1 YKESIQLAQPG
12 TAHVEGLRLA
22 LARLRHGLGNA
33 FVLTDIAQQKTCH
46 LSQDQML
53 NALWSSLLETQQLM
67 TDVLPHLGQEE
78 R

>member
-1 YKESIQLAQPG
+1 MPPLV
-12 TAHVEGLRLA
+12 HVEGLWLA

-33 FVLTDIAQQKTCH
+33 LVLTDIAQQKTCH

-53 NALWSSLLETQQLM
+53 NALWSSLLETQQLI
-67 TDVLPHLGQEE
+67 TDVLPHLDQEE

>member
-1 YKESIQLAQPG
+1 MGQPD

-33 FVLTDIAQQKTCH
+33 LVLTDAVHDQEH
-46 LSQDQML
+46 LCS
-53 NALWSSLLETQQLM
+53 ALWHSLLETQQLM
-67 TDVLPHLGQEE
+67 AFLEKRRNFG

>member
-1 YKESIQLAQPG
+1 MAQPD
-12 TAHVEGLRLA
+12 TSPAEGLRLA

-33 FVLTDIAQQKTCH
+33 LVLTDVAQQKTCH

-53 NALWSSLLETQQLM
+53 NALWSSLQETQQLI
-67 TDVLPHLGQEE
+67 TDVLPHFDQED